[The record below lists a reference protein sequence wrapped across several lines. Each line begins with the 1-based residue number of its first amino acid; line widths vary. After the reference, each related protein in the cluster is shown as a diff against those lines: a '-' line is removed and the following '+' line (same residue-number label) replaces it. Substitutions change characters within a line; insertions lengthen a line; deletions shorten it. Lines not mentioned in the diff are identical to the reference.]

1 MRDNRPRVRG
11 PGRPQSI
18 PSVAATSRCSD
29 TRAYPSQDLAFETGN
44 LGDHKLLG
52 DGVWEAR
59 LAFGP
64 GYRLYFGK
72 ADTSSCCYCGD
83 KRSQTKD
90 IERAKMYWTNY
101 LKENKH
107 GKTK

>member
-1 MRDNRPRVRG
+1 MITVREYVDQDDRNPFRAWLRRLDVPIRARIQARILRSKLAISAITSCLVTACG
-11 PGRPQSI
+11 KRGWR
-18 PSVAATSRCSD
+18 SVPAIACTS
-29 TRAYPSQDLAFETGN
+29 E
-44 LGDHKLLG
+44 
-52 DGVWEAR
+52 
-59 LAFGP
+59 
-64 GYRLYFGK
+64 K